1 MTRSRDVLQMG
12 WPILIG
18 QLAVL
23 GNGVIDTVMAGQ
35 RSPADLAIVG
45 LSVSIYISIFVGFR
59 GVLMGLAPIAAGH
72 FGAGRLSAIGDDVG
86 QAVWVA
92 LLLSLI
98 GIPILLWVDPWFAL
112 IQPDAALKPSI
123 QSFLM
128 VTTLALPA
136 TLLFS
141 VFFTLNSSTSRP
153 KVTMA
158 INLAALAMKW
168 PLNLVFMNGVEGWF
182 APLGA
187 VGCAVSTAIL
197 AWVSLSI
204 GVIVIIMDRRYR
216 EFHVRLRK
224 PDRAQ
229 IFEQF
234 RIGLP
239 IGVGYL
245 IEVTSFTL
253 MALLIGRFG
262 TIASASHQVAANLA
276 TLIFMVPLALSNAT
290 SILAAQAIGSKDE
303 PRARSWVLSGLKL
316 VMGTAVVVCI
326 VLLVFHESIAK
337 LYAESP
343 VVQQNARLLILFV
356 AGFHLLDALQCLLY
370 FALRAWRITFAPM
383 VVYGVGMWGVG
394 VGGGWILANMVFT
407 PGPSAAQGFWTAAI
421 AGLLLTCLG
430 LAILLRRQFLN
441 PVATVK
447 L

>member
-92 LLLSLI
+92 LLLSMI

-112 IQPDAALKPSI
+112 IQPDPTLKPSI

-128 VTTLALPA
+128 VTTVALPA

-168 PLNLVFMNGVEGWF
+168 PLNLIFMNGVEGWF

-204 GVIVIIMDRRYR
+204 GIIVIIVDRRYR

-229 IFEQF
+229 ILEQF

-239 IGVGYL
+239 IGIGYL

-290 SILAAQAIGSKDE
+290 SILAAQAIGSRDE
-303 PRARSWVLSGLKL
+303 LRARSWVFSGLKL
-316 VMGTAVVVCI
+316 VMGSAVFICI
-326 VLLVFHESIAK
+326 VLLIFHESIAK

-343 VVQQNARLLILFV
+343 VVQQNAKVLILFV

-394 VGGGWILANMVFT
+394 VGGGWVLANMVFT
-407 PGPSAAQGFWTAAI
+407 PGPSAAQGFWTAGI
-421 AGLLLTCLG
+421 TGLALTCLG
-430 LAILLRRQFLN
+430 LSALLRRQFLN
-441 PVATVK
+441 PVSTVK

>member
-112 IQPDAALKPSI
+112 IQPDPALKPSI

-128 VTTLALPA
+128 VTMLALPA

-168 PLNLVFMNGVEGWF
+168 PLNLIFMNGVEGWF

-204 GVIVIIMDRRYR
+204 GVIVIIVDRRYR
-216 EFHVRLRK
+216 EFHVRLRR

-303 PRARSWVLSGLKL
+303 LRARSWVLSGLKL
-316 VMGTAVVVCI
+316 VMGSAVAICI
-326 VLLVFHESIAK
+326 VLLIFNESIAK

-343 VVQQNARLLILFV
+343 VVQQNAKVLILFV

-407 PGPSAAQGFWTAAI
+407 PGPAAAQGFWTAGI

-430 LAILLRRQFLN
+430 LSGLLRRQFLN